1 MKALS
6 LKQPWAELVVS
17 GKKTIEVRKWNSK
30 FRGEFLVHA
39 SKNIDKDAMAVF
51 GFSELPLGCIVG
63 KVELINVKEYRDD
76 FNGVKVHCE
85 NCGTLSIPKSKNKLP
100 RFSDDKDKHLA
111 NEGWGNYGFVLRNA
125 RRLDNKE
132 CKGQIGFWEFN

>member
-30 FRGEFLVHA
+30 FRGEFLVRA

-63 KVELINVKEYRDD
+63 KVELTNVKEYGDD
-76 FNGVKVHCE
+76 FNE
-85 NCGTLSIPKSKNKLP
+85 DS
-100 RFSDDKDKHLA
+100 DKHLA
-111 NEGWGNYGFVLRNA
+111 NKDEWGNYGFVLDNA
-125 RRLDNKE
+125 CRLKNVE
-132 CKGQIGFWEFN
+132 HKGMLGFWDSKVSPEDFEPWKCSRTKTYKEGS